1 MANIRSQIKR
11 NRQTEV
17 RRRRNRAT
25 RSELR
30 TRIKNA
36 VDAVEAGDGT
46 NEATAAM
53 KQLDKAAAS
62 RVIHRNTAARQK
74 SRLQKRL
81 NRLAQ

>member
-30 TRIKNA
+30 PRIKNA
-36 VDAVEAGDGT
+36 VDAAEAGDGT
-46 NEATAAM
+46 NEATEAM
-53 KQLDKAAAS
+53 RRLDKAAAR
-62 RVIHRNTAARQK
+62 RVIHRNTAARRK

-81 NRLAQ
+81 NRLA

>member
-1 MANIRSQIKR
+1 VANIRSQIKR

-30 TRIKNA
+30 TRMQNA
-36 VDAVEAGDGT
+36 VDAAEAGDGT
-46 NEATAAM
+46 NETTAAM
-53 KQLDKAAAS
+53 QKLDRAAAR
-62 RVIHRNTAARQK
+62 RVIHRNTAARRK

-81 NRLAQ
+81 NQLAQ

>member
-17 RRRRNRAT
+17 RRRQNRAT

-53 KQLDKAAAS
+53 QRLDKAAAR
-62 RVIHRNTAARQK
+62 RVIPRNTAARGTA
-74 SRLQKRL
+74 RLQKRL

>member
-11 NRQTEV
+11 NSQTEV
-17 RRRRNRAT
+17 RRQRNRAT

-36 VDAVEAGDGT
+36 VDATEAGDGT
-46 NEATAAM
+46 NEAATAM
-53 KQLDKAAAS
+53 QRLDKAAAR
-62 RVIHRNTAARQK
+62 RVIHRNTAARRK

>member
-30 TRIKNA
+30 TRIQNA
-36 VDAVEAGDGT
+36 VEAAEAGDGT
-46 NEATAAM
+46 NETTAAM
-53 KQLDKAAAS
+53 QKLDRAAAR
-62 RVIHRNTAARQK
+62 RVIHRNTAARRK

>member
-1 MANIRSQIKR
+1 MANIKSQIKR

-30 TRIKNA
+30 TRIQNA
-36 VDAVEAGDGT
+36 VDAAEAGDGT

-53 KQLDKAAAS
+53 QKLDRAAA
-62 RVIHRNTAARQK
+62 RRIIHRNTAARRK

-81 NRLAQ
+81 NQLA

>member
-30 TRIKNA
+30 TRIQNA
-36 VDAVEAGDGT
+36 VDAAEAGDGT
-46 NEATAAM
+46 NETTAAM
-53 KQLDKAAAS
+53 QKLDRAAAR
-62 RVIHRNTAARQK
+62 RVIHPNTAARRK

-81 NRLAQ
+81 NQLAQ

>member
-1 MANIRSQIKR
+1 MANIKSQIKR

-36 VDAVEAGDGT
+36 VAAAEAGDES

-53 KQLDKAAAS
+53 KQLDKAAAR